1 MPPGAPVFPPDD
13 PFPLRQSPAASV
25 TLTPLPPTTA
35 AAGQTAPAG
44 PTAAPSGPEGIQEA
58 TAPMRVSGGYALMD
72 ALHRHG
78 VKHIFGYP
86 GGAILP
92 IYD

>member
-1 MPPGAPVFPPDD
+1 
-13 PFPLRQSPAASV
+13 
-25 TLTPLPPTTA
+25 
-35 AAGQTAPAG
+35 
-44 PTAAPSGPEGIQEA
+44 
-58 TAPMRVSGGYALMD
+58 MRVSGGYALMD

-92 IYD
+92 IYDLHIQLLEVTLILVLQLMHRVQIATPVDHRQGQQPLLQRA